1 MNNNTRSLAALLVGF
16 ALLSAACGGE
26 AATTTT
32 AGAAPA
38 TTAGPAPTTT
48 AEGASTTTSTTPE
61 TTIPATTTTTT
72 TIAATTTT
80 AAPVPTPPAP
90 GTVLIT
96 NEDGVYEVTLSG
108 TVTQVIDADS
118 GAVGGIIAFA
128 IDDTAGGVIFQPGR
142 SPWAVHGAASIV
154 YRVEAGSSTPT
165 AFLTPSDTQGLS
177 LEDVID
183 SGTIKAYY
191 TRLETAGGAPADYTQ
206 TLRVFDSVSGTVT
219 ELAIVGGWESG
230 SSPISVGGSRIVRNW
245 AAEIWSGVTVSDLS
259 GSDVVA
265 PGNPNPDGATD
276 CIPMCGHAATVSP
289 DGTQI
294 AYAQQVGGVLE
305 IILADLASGTVMLT
319 ANMAPPIGGY
329 VESIDLNDAYIVVNL
344 IEEGSEVPTRA
355 TIIDIASDGFT
366 TYTAPIFG
374 RAILTRAQITSN
386 LVSWP

>member
-1 MNNNTRSLAALLVGF
+1 MNNNHRKLGVLLVGF

-32 AGAAPA
+32 AGAAPT

-48 AEGASTTTSTTPE
+48 AEGTGTTTSTTPE
-61 TTIPATTTTTT
+61 TTIPATTTT
-72 TIAATTTT
+72 IAATTTT
-80 AAPVPTPPAP
+80 AASVPTPPAP

-96 NEDGVYEVTLSG
+96 NEDGVYEVTLGG

-128 IDDTAGGVIFQPGR
+128 IDDTAGGVVFQPGR

-191 TRLETAGGAPADYTQ
+191 TRLETAAGAPDYTQ
-206 TLRVFDSVSGTVT
+206 TLRVFDSASGTVT
-219 ELAIVGGWESG
+219 ELDTVGGWESG
-230 SSPISVGGSRIVRNW
+230 SSPISVGGNRIVLNW
-245 AAEIWSGVTVSDLS
+245 NGEGWSGITVLDLS
-259 GSDVVA
+259 GSNVVA
-265 PGNPNPDGATD
+265 PSNPNSEGSFD

-294 AYAQQVGGVLE
+294 AYAQQVGGILE

-319 ANMAPPIGGY
+319 ANMTPPVGGY

-374 RAILTRAQITSN
+374 RAILTRAPITSN

>member
-1 MNNNTRSLAALLVGF
+1 MNTKTRKLAALLFGF
-16 ALLSAACGGE
+16 ALLAAACGSE

-32 AGAAPA
+32 AGPAPS

-48 AEGASTTTSTTPE
+48 AEGTSTTTTPE
-61 TTIPATTTTTT
+61 TTIPATTTTTV
-72 TIAATTTT
+72 APTTTT
-80 AAPVPTPPAP
+80 LLPGPTPPAP

-96 NEDGVYEVTLSG
+96 NEDGVYEVTLAG
-108 TVTQVIDADS
+108 DVTQVIDADS

-142 SPWAVHGAASIV
+142 SPWAVHGAASII
-154 YRVEAGSSTPT
+154 YRVQAGSSTPS
-165 AFLTPSDTQGLS
+165 AFLTPADTQGLS

-183 SGTIKAYY
+183 TGTIKAYY
-191 TRLETAGGAPADYTQ
+191 TRLETAAGAPDYTQ
-206 TLRVFDSVSGTVT
+206 TLRVYDTASATVT

-230 SSPISVGGSRIVRNW
+230 SSPISVGGNRIIRNW
-245 AAEIWSGVTVSDLS
+245 NGEGWSGVTVSDLS
-259 GSDVVA
+259 GTNVVA
-265 PGNPNPDGATD
+265 AGNPNSGGSFD

-289 DGTQI
+289 DGTKI

-305 IILADLASGTVMLT
+305 IILADLSSGAVLLT
-319 ANMAPPIGGY
+319 ANMVPPIAGY

-374 RAILTRAQITSN
+374 RAILTRAVITSN